1 MRQVLESTFAKLD
14 TESRQENL
22 SAFQAVK
29 QQGLE
34 VVGPSPEQ
42 LVEWRDY
49 AKRATAE
56 LVEEGEISQEML
68 DQLNAILAQQRE
80 GQ

>member
-1 MRQVLESTFAKLD
+1 
-14 TESRQENL
+14 
-22 SAFQAVK
+22 
-29 QQGLE
+29 

-68 DQLNAILAQQRE
+68 DQLNAILARQRE